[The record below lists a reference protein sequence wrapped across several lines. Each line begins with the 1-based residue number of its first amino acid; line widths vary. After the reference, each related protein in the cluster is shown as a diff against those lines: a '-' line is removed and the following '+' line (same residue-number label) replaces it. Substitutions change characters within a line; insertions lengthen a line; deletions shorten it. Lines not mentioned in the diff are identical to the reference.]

1 MVKLDHYFF
10 AGPWNSRQQ
19 ILLQHI
25 IPMLH
30 RLHIPILAEG
40 VETQEQVQF
49 LTDLHCTLIQGFY
62 YSPPVSVHQFF
73 QENEIIE

>member
-1 MVKLDHYFF
+1 
-10 AGPWNSRQQ
+10 
-19 ILLQHI
+19 
-25 IPMLH
+25 MLH
-30 RLHIPILAEG
+30 TLHIPILAEG